1 MRMRLVVGIALAWL
15 VAAAP
20 ALAADRVVERGV
32 VQSTG
37 ASSLVLRALDGVE
50 LVVTVGPQTRFRLN
64 GLPATLADIRPGFVA
79 VTVRAGDGPALRVR
93 AFGRVPGSVEQ
104 GRVVRVGP
112 GLLVV
117 RAASGRVRI
126 ALTGRTVVRRNGHA
140 VATGVLRRGMRIV
153 VQRGADG
160 SALVVRITKAAAR

>member
-1 MRMRLVVGIALAWL
+1 MRTRVVVGLALAWL

-37 ASSLVLRALDGVE
+37 PSSLVLRALDGVE
-50 LVVTVGPQTRFRLN
+50 LVVPVGPRTRVRLN
-64 GLPATLADIRPGFVA
+64 GLPASLADVRPGFVA

-93 AFGRVPGSVEQ
+93 AFGRVTQPSEQ
-104 GRVVRVGP
+104 GRVIRIAP
-112 GLLVV
+112 RLLVV
-117 RAASGRVRI
+117 RTASGRVRI

-140 VATGVLRRGMRIV
+140 VATGALRRGMRVV
-153 VQRGADG
+153 VQHGADG
-160 SALVVRITKAAAR
+160 SALVVRVTKAPA

>member
-37 ASSLVLRALDGVE
+37 SSSLVLRALDGVE
-50 LVVTVGPQTRFRLN
+50 LVVPVGPQTRVRLN

-93 AFGRVPGSVEQ
+93 AFGRAKHASEQ
-104 GRVVRVGP
+104 GRVIRVAP
-112 GLLVV
+112 RLLVV
-117 RAASGRVRI
+117 RTESGRVRI
-126 ALTGRTVVRRNGHA
+126 ALTGRTVVRRNGR
-140 VATGVLRRGMRIV
+140 VAAAGVLRRGMRVV
-153 VQRGADG
+153 VQQGADG
-160 SALVVRITKAAAR
+160 SALVVRVTKAPR